1 MNAPVNDTELQA
13 ALAGHLSD
21 TASADRAAGAGLQA
35 ARSAAALARRLD
47 RHAEGLHAAIWAC
60 IHLTRLGQH
69 TQMLE
74 ETRLLLP
81 RLLLPR
87 LSTSPLPDLAALH
100 RELLRCLTL
109 SGAETGAF
117 DVALD
122 AANELAQTS
131 QASGCPEAALTAAYA
146 LAVCLE
152 RMGDSWQ
159 AVRTLNAALATATG
173 REAPRELMVAANAV
187 CAVSVGMAHRLRDTG
202 ADAERDEVLGNARRH
217 GEMALALLSQV
228 NDVAYEAA
236 VPGNLGE
243 VRLLQGEVGPAWPLL
258 DKALAHAQARGLQG
272 HVWRVRTSMADWL
285 LAAGQ
290 PQASRD
296 AALALLQEMG
306 AAGTQ
311 QTTIRAHDT
320 VYRAARAL
328 GDPVLALAHL
338 EQAERLDR
346 QRTTAQL
353 RGQSQLFVTRS
364 EAQRARAQAAEFA
377 AEAERDPLT
386 GLGNRRHLER
396 RCAELLPAAAV
407 GRSALTMALLDV
419 DHFKQVNDRHGHAAG
434 DQVLVALAQLLREN
448 TRSGDVVARHGGEEF
463 VLVLPGMAAQ
473 RALEVCDRLRER
485 VHSFPWGPRCGVDT
499 PLTVSLGLASAPGY
513 ELPALLH
520 RADRALYRA
529 KGEGRNRVLL
539 AD

>member
-1 MNAPVNDTELQA
+1 MDAHVNDTELQA
-13 ALAGHLSD
+13 SLARGLCD
-21 TASADRAAGAGLQA
+21 TASVDVAAGVGLQA
-35 ARSAAALARRLD
+35 AR
-47 RHAEGLHAAIWAC
+47 HAAQCAQRLGLPDQAVQASAWAC

-69 TQMLE
+69 TQMLQE
-74 ETRLLLP
+74 ALPLSPVLGRQQDADSRL
-81 RLLLPR
+81 
-87 LSTSPLPDLAALH
+87 LH
-100 RELLRCLTL
+100 RELLRCMTL

-122 AANELAQTS
+122 AAHELAHAS
-131 QASGCPEAALTAAYA
+131 HASGCAEAALTAAYA

-159 AVRTLNAALATATG
+159 AVRTLNQALAAATG
-173 REAPRELMVAANAV
+173 AEAPRELMVTANGL
-187 CAVSVGMAHRLRDTG
+187 CAVSIGMAHRLRDTG
-202 ADAERDEVLGNARRH
+202 ADAELHEVLDNARRH
-217 GEMALALLSQV
+217 GELALSLLSQV
-228 NDVAYEAA
+228 SDVAYEAA

-243 VRLLQGEVGPAWPLL
+243 VHLLQGEVAAAWPLL
-258 DKALAHAQARGLQG
+258 DRALAHAQARGLKA
-272 HVWRVRTSMADWL
+272 HMWRVRTSMADWL

-290 PQASRD
+290 PEAACQA
-296 AALALLQEMG
+296 AQTLLREMAG
-306 AAGTQ
+306 AGPQ

-320 VYRAARAL
+320 VYRAARTL
-328 GDPVLALAHL
+328 GNAALALAHL

-396 RCAELLPAAAV
+396 RCAELLPSAEV
-407 GRSALTMALLDV
+407 SRSALTLALLDV
-419 DHFKQVNDRHGHAAG
+419 DHFKQVNDQHGHAVG
-434 DQVLVALAQLLREN
+434 DQVLLAMAQLLSEN

-463 VLVLPGMAAQ
+463 VLVLPGMPAQ

-485 VHSFPWGPRCGVDT
+485 VHSHPWNQRFGLDT
-499 PLTVSLGLASAPGY
+499 PLTVSLGLAGAPAY
-513 ELPALLH
+513 ELPDLLQ
-520 RADRALYRA
+520 RADRALYQA
-529 KGEGRNRVLL
+529 KGEGRNRVVL
-539 AD
+539 AC

>member
-1 MNAPVNDTELQA
+1 MNAVVTDIDLQA
-13 ALAGHLSD
+13 MLASHLSD
-21 TASADRAAGAGLQA
+21 AASADIAAGAGLQA
-35 ARSAAALARRLD
+35 ARSAERCAQRLGWTDQAVGAAA
-47 RHAEGLHAAIWAC
+47 WAC
-60 IHLTRLGQH
+60 IHLTRLGLH
-69 TQMLE
+69 SEMLDAA
-74 ETRLLLP
+74 RQVLPLLAAQE
-81 RLLLPR
+81 
-87 LSTSPLPDLAALH
+87 SAAQAALH

-109 SGAETGAF
+109 SGAEIGAF

-122 AANELAQTS
+122 AANELALAS
-131 QASGCPEAALTAAYA
+131 HGSGCPEAALTAAYA

-159 AVRTLNAALATATG
+159 AVRTLNQALAAATG
-173 REAPRELMVAANAV
+173 AEAPRELMVAANGA
-187 CAVSVGMAHRLRDTG
+187 CAVSIGMAHRLRDTG
-202 ADAERDEVLGNARRH
+202 ADAELQAVLSNARRH
-217 GEMALALLSQV
+217 GEMALALLSKV
-228 NDVAYEAA
+228 SDVTYEAA

-243 VRLLQGEVGPAWPLL
+243 VRLLQGEIGPAWPLL
-258 DKALAHAQARGLQG
+258 DRALAHAQARGLKA

-290 PQASRD
+290 PEPARE
-296 AALALLQEMG
+296 AALSLLREM
-306 AAGTQ
+306 AGTGPQ

-320 VYRAARAL
+320 VYRAARNL
-328 GDPVLALAHL
+328 GDSALALVHL
-338 EQAERLDR
+338 EQSERLDR

-364 EAQRARAQAAEFA
+364 EAQRARALAAEFA

-396 RCAELLPAAAV
+396 RCAELLPAAALSR
-407 GRSALTMALLDV
+407 GPLTVALLDV
-419 DHFKQVNDRHGHAAG
+419 DHFKQVNDRHGHAVG
-434 DQVLVALAQLLREN
+434 DQVLVAMAQLLREN

-485 VHSFPWGPRCGVDT
+485 VHSFPWALRCGIAA
-499 PLTVSLGLASAPGY
+499 PLTVSLGLASAPDY
-513 ELPALLH
+513 ELPDLLH

-529 KGEGRNRVLL
+529 KDEGRNRVLL
-539 AD
+539 SE

>member
-1 MNAPVNDTELQA
+1 MDAHANDIDLQA
-13 ALAGHLSD
+13 SLARSLSD
-21 TASADRAAGAGLQA
+21 TAGADTAAGTGLQA
-35 ARSAAALARRLD
+35 ARLAWQYAQRLGLPEQALCASA
-47 RHAEGLHAAIWAC
+47 WAC

-69 TQMLE
+69 AQMLQE
-74 ETRLLLP
+74 AQALQASLAAQPSPELRLL
-81 RLLLPR
+81 R
-87 LSTSPLPDLAALH
+87 
-100 RELLRCLTL
+100 RELLRCMTL

-122 AANELAQTS
+122 AAHELAHAS
-131 QASGCPEAALTAAYA
+131 QASGCAEATLTAAYA

-159 AVRTLNAALATATG
+159 AVRTLNQALAAATG
-173 REAPRELMVAANAV
+173 AEAPRELMVAANAV
-187 CAVSVGMAHRLRDTG
+187 CAVSIGMAHRLRDTG
-202 ADAERDEVLGNARRH
+202 ADDELREVLDNARRH
-217 GEMALALLSQV
+217 GEMALALLDKV
-228 NDVAYEAA
+228 HDVTYDAA

-243 VRLLQGEVGPAWPLL
+243 VRLLQGEIGPAWPLL
-258 DKALAHAQARGLQG
+258 DRALAHAQARGLKG
-272 HVWRVRTSMADWL
+272 HIWRVRTSMADWL

-290 PQASRD
+290 AE
-296 AALALLQEMG
+296 AACAAAQALLRDM
-306 AAGTQ
+306 AGTGPQ

-320 VYRAARAL
+320 AYRAARAL
-328 GDPVLALAHL
+328 GDVELALSHL

-396 RCAELLPAAAV
+396 RCAELLPAAAL
-407 GRSALTMALLDV
+407 GRGALTLALLDV
-419 DHFKQVNDRHGHAAG
+419 DHFKQVNDRHGHAVG
-434 DQVLVALAQLLREN
+434 DRVLVAMAQLLREN
-448 TRSGDVVARHGGEEF
+448 TRVGDVVARYGGEEF
-463 VLVLPGMAAQ
+463 VLVLPGMGTSRAQ
-473 RALEVCDRLRER
+473 EVCDRLRER
-485 VHSFPWGPRCGVDT
+485 VQSFPWMLRCGVDT
-499 PLTVSLGLASAPGY
+499 PLTVSLGLAGAPAY
-513 ELPALLH
+513 DLPALLQ